1 MLIMYANSLN
11 PYSSGI
17 TEYTFKALGSDL
29 FKPQLLYDM
38 QIQLVPSTTPLV
50 CSNIHGSLGHFTPH
64 PRILNSLHYE
74 ISSLL
79 GSEAVSLGKQF
90 PWF

>member
-1 MLIMYANSLN
+1 MLIIYANSLN

-17 TEYTFKALGSDL
+17 MEYTFKALGSVF
-29 FKPQLLYDM
+29 FKPQFLYGM
-38 QIQLVPSTTPLV
+38 QIQLVPNTIPLT

-64 PRILNSLHYE
+64 PLFLNSLNYE

-79 GSEAVSLGKQF
+79 GYEAVSLGKQF

>member
-1 MLIMYANSLN
+1 MLIIYANSLN

-17 TEYTFKALGSDL
+17 TEYTFKALGSVL
-29 FKPQLLYDM
+29 FKPQFLYGM
-38 QIQLVPSTTPLV
+38 QIQLVPNNIALA

-64 PRILNSLHYE
+64 PLILNSLHYE